1 MTALDVVAYL
11 MLPVGGLV
19 AGLVVYWVASR
30 PEHPRPP
37 AE

>member
-1 MTALDVVAYL
+1 MTALDVIAYL
-11 MLPVGGLV
+11 MLPVGGLM

-30 PEHPRPP
+30 SEQPRPP